1 MTLAG
6 LSAGRI
12 HSLSDRCEFEIGVAA
27 RLALCPCIPAH
38 WLEFAVSSPIL
49 FVTNDFGPR
58 AGGIET
64 FIIGLIQRRPYGQT
78 IVYTSFQKDSEQ
90 YDDDWLSNYGVRVIR
105 DRSKILL
112 PTPSVA
118 IRLRSIIKREGI
130 TTAAFGAAAP
140 LGLLS
145 ASMKGAGVI
154 RTVALTHGH
163 EVWWAKVFPFNLL
176 LRRIGSTVDVL
187 TYLGEFTRNA
197 ISKSLNDKAQHSM
210 VKIAPGIDVNHF
222 IPMDASILRE
232 TLGIGEKKVIVS
244 VGRLVHRKGQDHLI
258 EAMPE
263 ILDSVADAHLLLVGE
278 GPYRDHLHK
287 LVKQRNLE
295 GSVTFIGRIK
305 YKDLPMYLC
314 AGDIFAM
321 PSRSRLMG
329 LEVEGLGIVYLEAS
343 SCGLPVLAGNSGGAP
358 DAVVQNETGLV
369 VNGTENKQIAAA
381 AIELLTNVALSQKM
395 GIAGRQWI
403 IENWRWEIW
412 AKDFEVL
419 LNK

>member
-1 MTLAG
+1 M
-6 LSAGRI
+6 
-12 HSLSDRCEFEIGVAA
+12 VN
-27 RLALCPCIPAH
+27 H
-38 WLEFAVSSPIL
+38 WLELAVSNPVL

-64 FIIGLIQRRPYGQT
+64 FIIGLIQRRPFGQT
-78 IVYTSFQKDSEQ
+78 IVYTSFQENSER
-90 YDDDWLSNYGVRVIR
+90 YDADWLTNYGVRVIR

-112 PTPSVA
+112 PTPRVA
-118 IRLRSIIKREGI
+118 FHLRNIVKSEGI

-145 ASMKGAGVI
+145 ASIKRAGVR

-197 ISKSLNDKAQHSM
+197 ISHGLTVQAQQSM
-210 VKIAPGIDVNHF
+210 VKIAPGIDVDHF
-222 IPMDASILRE
+222 LPTDASALRKS
-232 TLGIGEKKVIVS
+232 LGLTEKKVIVS
-244 VGRLVHRKGQDHLI
+244 VGRLVHRKGQDRLI

-263 ILDSVADAHLLLVGE
+263 ILKTVSNAHLLLVGE
-278 GPYRDHLHK
+278 GPHRDHLQK
-287 LVKQRNLE
+287 LIQKHRLE
-295 GSVTFIGRIK
+295 GSVTLIGRID
-305 YKDLPMYLC
+305 YKDLPLYIC
-314 AGDIFAM
+314 VGDIFAM

-343 SCGLPVLAGNSGGAP
+343 ACGLPVLAGNSGGAP

-369 VNGTENKQIAAA
+369 VNGTDKKEIADA
-381 AIELLTNVALSQKM
+381 AIELLTKVDLSKKM
-395 GIAGRQWI
+395 GTAGRQWI
-403 IENWRWEIW
+403 VENWRWEIW
-412 AKDFEVL
+412 SRSFEDL

>member
-1 MTLAG
+1 
-6 LSAGRI
+6 
-12 HSLSDRCEFEIGVAA
+12 VAH
-27 RLALCPCIPAH
+27 LVESH
-38 WLEFAVSSPIL
+38 WLEPAVSNPVL

-64 FIIGLIQRRPYGQT
+64 FIVGLIERRPFGET
-78 IVYTSFQKDSEQ
+78 IVYTSAQANSEQ
-90 YDDDWLSNYGVRVIR
+90 YDADWLANYGVRVIR

-112 PTPSVA
+112 PTPRVA
-118 IRLRSIIKREGI
+118 FHLKKIVRNEGI

-145 ASMKGAGVI
+145 AGMKGAGVL

-197 ISKSLNDKAQHSM
+197 ISKGLTTKAQASM
-210 VKIAPGIDVNHF
+210 VKIAPGIDVDHF
-222 IPMDASILRE
+222 IPTDATALRKS
-232 TLGIGEKKVIVS
+232 LGLSDKKVIVS
-244 VGRLVHRKGQDHLI
+244 VGRLVHRKGQDYLI

-263 ILDSVADAHLLLVGE
+263 ILKSVRQAHLLLVGE
-278 GPYRDHLHK
+278 GPYREHLQK
-287 LVKQRNLE
+287 LVAKHNLDAA
-295 GSVTFIGRIK
+295 VTFIGRIQ
-305 YKDLPMYLC
+305 YKELPNYIC
-314 AGDIFAM
+314 VGDIFAM

-358 DAVVQNETGLV
+358 DAVLQNETGLV
-369 VNGTENKQIAAA
+369 VNGTDAKQIASAS
-381 AIELLTNVALSQKM
+381 IELLTKVESSQKM
-395 GIAGRQWI
+395 GVRGRQWI
-403 IENWRWEIW
+403 IENWHWEIW
-412 AKDFEVL
+412 SKDFEDL

>member
-1 MTLAG
+1 MA
-6 LSAGRI
+6 
-12 HSLSDRCEFEIGVAA
+12 VNN
-27 RLALCPCIPAH
+27 
-38 WLEFAVSSPIL
+38 WLETAVSNPVL

-78 IVYTSFQKDSEQ
+78 IVYTSSQEGSAQFDAE
-90 YDDDWLSNYGVRVIR
+90 WLANYGVRVIR

-112 PTPSVA
+112 PTPRVLFHLKKI
-118 IRLRSIIKREGI
+118 IRKEGI

-145 ASMKGAGVI
+145 AGMKRYGVK

-163 EVWWAKVFPFNLL
+163 EVWWAKVFPFNLM

-197 ISKSLNDKAQHSM
+197 ISKGLTTKAQVSM

-222 IPMDASILRE
+222 LPTDATALRQS
-232 TLGIGEKKVIVS
+232 LGLTEKKVIVS

-258 EAMPE
+258 QSLPE
-263 ILDSVADAHLLLVGE
+263 ILNSVADAHLLLVGD
-278 GPYRDHLHK
+278 GPYRDHLQK
-287 LVKQRNLE
+287 LVKRHNLE
-295 GSVTFIGRIK
+295 SAVTFIGRIQ

-343 SCGLPVLAGNSGGAP
+343 ACGLPVLAGNSGGAP
-358 DAVVQNETGLV
+358 DAVLLNKTGLV
-369 VNGTENKQIAAA
+369 VDGTDNKQIAKA
-381 AIELLTNVALSQKM
+381 AIELLTNVESSQRM
-395 GIAGRQWI
+395 GLAGRQWI
-403 IENWRWEIW
+403 IDNWRWEIW
-412 AKDFEVL
+412 SKDFEDL